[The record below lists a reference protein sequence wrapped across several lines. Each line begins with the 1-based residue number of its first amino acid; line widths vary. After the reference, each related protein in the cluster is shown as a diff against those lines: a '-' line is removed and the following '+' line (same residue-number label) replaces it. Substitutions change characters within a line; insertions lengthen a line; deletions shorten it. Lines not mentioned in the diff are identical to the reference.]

1 MKVTELRSLVG
12 ENSIF
17 TVDFIKK
24 DGTLRTMN
32 CRLGVTR
39 HLKGG
44 ELGYNAK
51 EKNLLPVFDMVAGA
65 YRMINVSTILEIRF
79 NKQVIKVTEE

>member
-44 ELGYNAK
+44 ELGYNAA
-51 EKNLLPVFDMVAGA
+51 EKNLLPVFDMDKGA
-65 YRMINVSTILEIRF
+65 YRIINVSTIQEVRY
-79 NKQVIKVTEE
+79 NKQTIHLV

>member
-1 MKVTELRSLVG
+1 MKVTELRALVG
-12 ENSIF
+12 ENNIF

-44 ELGYNAK
+44 ELGYNAA

-65 YRMINVSTILEIRF
+65 YRMINVSTIIEIRF
-79 NKQVIKVTEE
+79 KKQIIKVTEE

>member
-1 MKVTELRSLVG
+1 MKVTELRALVG

-44 ELGYNAK
+44 ELGYNAAK
-51 EKNLLPVFDMVAGA
+51 KNLLPVFDMVKGA
-65 YRMINVSTILEIRF
+65 YRMINVSTIIEIRF
-79 NKQVIKVTEE
+79 NKQVIKVDEE